1 MWVKVTTSGPR
12 VQADLDSLTVALA
25 AKWAA
30 RLGTL
35 PGSQY
40 AGNLCSTEWQTG
52 VATTLQSAASTVDVP
67 SANSGINDAAACVL
81 FVWITGE
88 RYRGGHPRTYLAGP
102 QDTHVTNGSFID
114 TSYGSSCQITAAAFL
129 TDVNALTFGAIASVS
144 LGTVH
149 FVGGGAYL
157 ATPTFAPYHS
167 VKVNSRI
174 ATQRR
179 RIRA

>member
-1 MWVKVTTSGPR
+1 MPTGHRAAPPVDTVRVAYSGTYRGHPWAAVMWVKVTTSGPR

-88 RYRGGHPRTYLAGP
+88 RYRGDRK
-102 QDTHVTNGSFID
+102 S
-114 TSYGSSCQITAAAFL
+114 
-129 TDVNALTFGAIASVS
+129 
-144 LGTVH
+144 
-149 FVGGGAYL
+149 
-157 ATPTFAPYHS
+157 
-167 VKVNSRI
+167 
-174 ATQRR
+174 
-179 RIRA
+179 